1 MYIDHWIREK
11 KITDFSDFFFTQ
23 MCKYRL
29 SIYGKSINKHI
40 KKTEIPNY

>member
-11 KITDFSDFFFTQ
+11 KIPDFSDFFFTQ

-29 SIYGKSINKHI
+29 SRYGKSINKHI